1 MNELDL
7 LDLGRGITGTEISL
21 FTQIITISFAMIVAI
36 YYFLHQAS
44 VPMKLFA
51 FLVYAVGMFLFFGE
65 MLLES
70 NVKFSV
76 MAALTALPPKS
87 AVAQEYVGI
96 AKSWVGV
103 TTSILLTGSFWLLLI
118 GNFFLLFFWK
128 KNASPR

>member
-1 MNELDL
+1 MSELDL
-7 LDLGRGITGTEISL
+7 LSLGRSITTAEIGL

-44 VPMKLFA
+44 LPMKLFA

-70 NVKFSV
+70 NVKLTV
-76 MAALTALPPKS
+76 YAALTALPPKS
-87 AVAQEYVGI
+87 TVTQEYVGI
-96 AKSWVGV
+96 AKSWVGI
-103 TTSILLTGSFWLLLI
+103 TTSILLTGSFWLLLL

-128 KNASPR
+128 KNAR